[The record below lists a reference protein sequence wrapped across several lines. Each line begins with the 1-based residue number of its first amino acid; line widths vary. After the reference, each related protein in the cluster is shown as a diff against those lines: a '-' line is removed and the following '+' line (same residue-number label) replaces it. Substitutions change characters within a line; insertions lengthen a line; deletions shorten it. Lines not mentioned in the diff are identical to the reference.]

1 MGLMQLLP
9 KRYKEQVTFF
19 RYVNGVREN
28 IGDPVTARF
37 SYESSPDPLGD
48 LSGEQFDAKLL
59 MEEAPADIRVKHYV
73 ERENG
78 ELLVI
83 KRIRPMAL
91 STIVHLEY
99 YEEQIS

>member
-1 MGLMQLLP
+1 MGLLSLLP
-9 KRYKEQVTFF
+9 KRYKEMVTFF
-19 RYVNGVREN
+19 RYVSGERLD
-28 IGDPVTARF
+28 IGTATARF
-37 SYESSPDPLGD
+37 SYKSSPDALGD

-59 MEEAPADIRVKHYV
+59 LEDAPDGIRVKNYV

-83 KRIRPMAL
+83 KRIRHTPMA
-91 STIVHLEY
+91 TVVDLEY

>member
-9 KRYKEQVTFF
+9 ERYKEQVTFF
-19 RYVNGVREN
+19 RYVDGVRED
-28 IGDPVTARF
+28 IGTATARF
-37 SYESSPDPLGD
+37 IHESSPDTLGD

-59 MEEAPADIRVKHYV
+59 MEESPEGIRVKHYV
-73 ERENG
+73 ERGNG

>member
-19 RYVNGVREN
+19 RYVDGVRKD
-28 IGDPVTARF
+28 IGTATARF
-37 SYESSPDPLGD
+37 THESSPDPLSD

-59 MEEAPADIRVKHYV
+59 IETAPAGIRVKHYV

-99 YEEQIS
+99 YEDQIS

>member
-1 MGLMQLLP
+1 MGLFQLLP

-19 RYVNGVREN
+19 RYVNGQREN
-28 IGDPVTARF
+28 IGTAIARF
-37 SYESSPDPLGD
+37 THEASPDTLGD

-59 MEEAPADIRVKHYV
+59 METAPDGIRVKHYV
-73 ERENG
+73 ERDNG

-83 KRIRPMAL
+83 KRVRHTPL
-91 STIVHLEY
+91 STIVDLEY

>member
-1 MGLMQLLP
+1 MGLLSLLP

-19 RYVNGVREN
+19 RYVGGRRED
-28 IGDPVTARF
+28 IGTVTVRF

-48 LSGEQFDAKLL
+48 LSGQQFDAKVL
-59 MEEAPADIRVKHYV
+59 MEESPGGIRVKHYV

-83 KRIRPMAL
+83 KRIRHTSLA
-91 STIVHLEY
+91 TIVDLEY